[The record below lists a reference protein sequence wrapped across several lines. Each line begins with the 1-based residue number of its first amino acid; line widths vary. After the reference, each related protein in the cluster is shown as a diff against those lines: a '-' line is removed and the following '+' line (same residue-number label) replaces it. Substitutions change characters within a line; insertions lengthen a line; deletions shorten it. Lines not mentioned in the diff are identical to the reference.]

1 MGSRMDRVNETEQ
14 LKAEEKKHP
23 RIKVSGKIVEKIRGY
38 SCPEAL
44 NHGAVIQC
52 YICNANG
59 RIFQVT

>member
-1 MGSRMDRVNETEQ
+1 MGSRMDRVNETGQ

-52 YICNANG
+52 HICNAN
-59 RIFQVT
+59 